1 MATEFSVGDRI
12 VSGDVVHVLDQA
24 QAAAL
29 NAGGRIV
36 ALTDQISI
44 IDHDIVS
51 RVAEGVGRAV
61 TAFGDMAN
69 VSDDSI
75 SRFFELFAVRLE
87 DDGVFAQVLE
97 ANAADVESAR
107 SRNRST
113 GRLEITSKMRT
124 DMIDGARMWSRSS
137 VSKELVTERVDHEG
151 WSVEK
156 VASPLG
162 VVAFV
167 FEGRPNV
174 CVDATGVLRTG
185 NTCVFRIGS
194 DALRTANAL
203 MVNCLTP
210 SLVEAGLPADAVV
223 LLDESDR
230 AAGLALFSDRRLGLA
245 VARGSGRAVQDL
257 GFVAQSS
264 GIATSLHG
272 TGGAWMILGDSVD
285 SGWFAETVVNSL
297 DRKVCNTVNVC
308 CVPHGRVAE
317 VVGVLAQRV
326 ADLGRRSNARCV
338 IHTIGLDQ
346 REIGT
351 LAGEFIDVVESTV
364 DELGTEWEWDVSPE
378 FFVVATSSV
387 DEAFDLCNRYS
398 PNFVVSMLSNDPE
411 DHHKAWRM
419 LNAPFVGNGFTRW
432 VDGQYA
438 LGRPELGLSNWQ
450 HGRALARGGILS
462 GDDIRTYRYR
472 MVQHDP
478 HVRR

>member
-1 MATEFSVGDRI
+1 M
-12 VSGDVVHVLDQA
+12 
-24 QAAAL
+24 
-29 NAGGRIV
+29 
-36 ALTDQISI
+36 
-44 IDHDIVS
+44 
-51 RVAEGVGRAV
+51 
-61 TAFGDMAN
+61 
-69 VSDDSI
+69 
-75 SRFFELFAVRLE
+75 
-87 DDGVFAQVLE
+87 
-97 ANAADVESAR
+97 
-107 SRNRST
+107 
-113 GRLEITSKMRT
+113 
-124 DMIDGARMWSRSS
+124 
-137 VSKELVTERVDHEG
+137 ERVDHEG

-210 SLVEAGLPADAVV
+210 SLIEAGLPADAVV

-257 GFVAQSS
+257 GLVAQSS

-285 SGWFAETVVNSL
+285 SDWFAETVVNSL

-308 CVPHGRVAE
+308 CVPQSRVAE

-338 IHTIGLDQ
+338 L
-346 REIGT
+346 R
-351 LAGEFIDVVESTV
+351 FPRSTPCRPI
-364 DELGTEWEWDVSPE
+364 S
-378 FFVVATSSV
+378 
-387 DEAFDLCNRYS
+387 NR
-398 PNFVVSMLSNDPE
+398 
-411 DHHKAWRM
+411 
-419 LNAPFVGNGFTRW
+419 
-432 VDGQYA
+432 
-438 LGRPELGLSNWQ
+438 
-450 HGRALARGGILS
+450 
-462 GDDIRTYRYR
+462 
-472 MVQHDP
+472 
-478 HVRR
+478 